1 MALDGVKNSND
12 MPNMNTLEWVT
23 MAEKQEVTN
32 FLAEEKRFLS
42 GFKKQI
48 AMALTVTT
56 FAVTTPAFSQESK
69 WTSAVDTTKKTE
81 KSITTDKETDP
92 QDPSYTEKVTM
103 ADGTAFMVSKD
114 ELVLLEKY
122 KAKLAK
128 WEFATEAEMLDRF
141 KTITLKKRESAKLL
155 AETKKIEENIAKKDW
170 EIAQIDQNIAKKD
183 WEIAQIDQNIA
194 KKDWEI
200 AKIKTEKE
208 QIAKKLQ
215 EVNNDIAWLNMQ
227 FKEIFE
233 KQLGKKLSDQEVQAL
248 IKEVQ
253 AWDKAIDAD
262 TKIVDQLVQTKQ
274 KYGNLTQEQKLQ
286 LVALEKKWA
295 AYTISL
301 PYAQSTT
308 QSLIDTIR
316 NTLGEPKTLVYNK

>member
-12 MPNMNTLEWVT
+12 MPNMDTLEWVT

-32 FLAEEKRFLS
+32 FLAEEKSFLS
-42 GFKKQI
+42 GFRKQI

-69 WTSAVDTTKKTE
+69 WVSIVDTTKKTE
-81 KSITTDKETDP
+81 QTLTTSKGIDQ

-103 ADGTAFMVSKD
+103 ADGTAFMVSKE

-128 WEFATEAEMLDRF
+128 WEFVTEAEMLDRF

-155 AETKKIEENIAKKDW
+155 AETQQIKTEKEQIKTEKEQIEQNIVKTDW
-170 EIAQIDQNIAKKD
+170 EIAQIKAEK
-183 WEIAQIDQNIA
+183 EQIKA
-194 KKDWEI
+194 
-200 AKIKTEKE
+200 EKE

-215 EVNNDIAWLNMQ
+215 EVNNDIASLNTQ

-233 KQLGKKLSDQEVQAL
+233 KQLGKKLSDQEVQVL

-253 AWDKAIDAD
+253 VWDKAIDAD
-262 TKIVDQLVQTKQ
+262 TKVVDQLVQTKQ
-274 KYGNLTQEQKLQ
+274 RYGSLTQEQKLQ
-286 LVALEKKWA
+286 LIALEKKWST
-295 AYTISL
+295 YKISL
-301 PYAQSTT
+301 PYAQSTM
-308 QSLIDTIR
+308 QSLVSTIK
-316 NTLGEPKTLVYNK
+316 NTLGDSKTLVYNK